1 MYKKIVVQDY
11 GLHPGYLIDKDI
23 AVYKIESRIE
33 LALVSPNKQYYLPYK
48 WISLTDSYHNYSMLD
63 IIAAIERYTL
73 KDYFIKVMLK
83 RPFTLDDTVYDVEYL
98 IDIEKGNK

>member
-1 MYKKIVVQDY
+1 MYKEIVVQDY
-11 GLHPGYLIDKDI
+11 GLHPGYLIAEDI
-23 AVYKIESRIE
+23 AVYKIEARIE
-33 LALVSPNKQYYLPYK
+33 LALVNQNKQYYLPYK
-48 WISLTDSYHNYSMLD
+48 WISLTDSYHNYSLLD

-98 IDIEKGNK
+98 IDLEKDNK